1 MLRDDEKA
9 YIRKSDVRPF
19 NKGELVI
26 YETKYDTY
34 EIVMYLENLDEY
46 TCKCA
51 STDKGEMVIKDCQKD
66 LIYHYSENE
75 IIKQDTLP
83 GRPNI
88 SLDYIIETY
97 TM

>member
-1 MLRDDEKA
+1 
-9 YIRKSDVRPF
+9 
-19 NKGELVI
+19 
-26 YETKYDTY
+26 
-34 EIVMYLENLDEY
+34 MYLENFDEY
-46 TCKCA
+46 KCKCA